1 MDTSTISH
9 LTAFDA
15 LLLLML
21 VLGLWAGWRRGLLAG
36 AAELAALL
44 ASLWL
49 AWASGPALATLR
61 WPPGPGQQEWPL
73 GVWALPAA
81 VIVAYLL
88 ARLLLGALLGSALA
102 ALPAKAHRHVS
113 NRFLGLLPGA
123 ANGLIHAVLLVML
136 WQALPLG
143 DSLARS
149 ARDSVLAKSL
159 APPAGWLQ
167 DRLAAVFE
175 PAWREAMRRT
185 TVQPG
190 TREVLALPFSVPEAP
205 ARPALEAE
213 MLVLVNQ
220 VRSEHG
226 LRPLTADPEATGVA
240 RAHSRDMLA
249 RGYFS
254 HVSPQ
259 GHDPFDRMRQGGLR
273 YRAAGE
279 NLALAPTVAV
289 AHRGLM
295 DSPGHR
301 ANILRPAFGRLGVGI
316 VDGGRHGLMVTQTF
330 RD

>member
-1 MDTSTISH
+1 MDTFSISY
-9 LTAFDA
+9 LTWFDA
-15 LLLLML
+15 LLLLVL

-36 AAELAALL
+36 TAEMVALL

-49 AWASGPALATLR
+49 AWASGPALAAWAGR
-61 WPPGPGQQEWPL
+61 QEWHL

-102 ALPAKAHRHVS
+102 ALPAKAHRHIS

-123 ANGLIHAVLLVML
+123 ANGLIHAVLLMML

-143 DSLARS
+143 DALARN
-149 ARDSVLAKSL
+149 ARDSLLAKSL

-167 DRLAAVFE
+167 DRLAVVFE

-190 TREVLALPFSVPEAP
+190 TREVLALPFSVKEAP
-205 ARPALEAE
+205 SRPAMEAE

-220 VRSEHG
+220 VRSDHG
-226 LRPLTADPEATGVA
+226 LRPLTADSAGTEVA

-249 RGYFS
+249 HGYFS

-259 GHDPFDRMRQGGLR
+259 GHDPFDRMREGGLR

-301 ANILRPAFGRLGVGI
+301 ANILRPEFGRLGIGI
-316 VDGGRHGLMVTQTF
+316 VDGGRHGLMVTQAF